1 VLIKY
6 NVFLNVKFIIANIV
20 NNLIS
25 VNIVKMVLNYKN
37 KIQKILQTSV
47 KLTAKYKIVV
57 NVKLKKSVQN
67 ATKIIQF

>member
-1 VLIKY
+1 MLIKY
-6 NVFLNVKFIIANIV
+6 NVFLNVKFIIANIA